1 MPSTRARHARES
13 AFAGARITR
22 VNTYDISSDPSRL
35 QLDAI
40 HAYLTRS
47 YWSPGIP
54 KEVVARAIANSVC
67 LGLYLTQECALGHD
81 GTPAPARAGDRHH
94 GDAQF
99 PAQGVDRHRGDTRV
113 PAHGDRRHGDTQVGF
128 ARVVTDKASFAY
140 LADVYV
146 LEEHRGQGLSKRLV
160 AAVLAHPEL
169 QGMRRFLLATR
180 DAHGL
185 YAQFGFKAPAK
196 PENFMEIRTPPAWLL
211 PEP

>member
-1 MPSTRARHARES
+1 MPSTPAGQARNGPS
-13 AFAGARITR
+13 DTARIPR
-22 VNTYDISSDPSRL
+22 VNTYEISTDPSRL
-35 QLDAI
+35 QLEAI

-54 KEVVARAIANSVC
+54 RDVVARAIANSLC
-67 LGLYLTQECALGHD
+67 FGIYQ
-81 GTPAPARAGDRHH
+81 GDS
-94 GDAQF
+94 
-99 PAQGVDRHRGDTRV
+99 
-113 PAHGDRRHGDTQVGF
+113 QVGF

-160 AAVLAHPEL
+160 AFIQAHPDL

-185 YAQFGFKAPAK
+185 YAQFGFKAPAR
-196 PENFMEIRTPPAWLL
+196 PDFFMEIRTPPAWLL
-211 PEP
+211 PEA

>member
-1 MPSTRARHARES
+1 MATRRARQPRES
-13 AFAGARITR
+13 VFQPVRIPR
-22 VNTYDISSDPSRL
+22 VHTYEISTDPSRL

-54 KEVVARAIANSVC
+54 KDVVARAIANSMC
-67 LGLYLTQECALGHD
+67 FGLYL
-81 GTPAPARAGDRHH
+81 
-94 GDAQF
+94 
-99 PAQGVDRHRGDTRV
+99 VDRQ
-113 PAHGDRRHGDTQVGF
+113 ASHGDTQAGF
-128 ARVVTDKASFAY
+128 ARVVTDKSSFAY

-160 AAVLAHPEL
+160 EAVLSHPEL

-185 YAQFGFKAPAK
+185 YAQFGFRAPAK
-196 PENFMEIRTPPAWLL
+196 PENFMEIRTPPGWLL
-211 PEP
+211 LE

>member
-1 MPSTRARHARES
+1 MASTNARHTRES
-13 AFAGARITR
+13 VSRLWRIPR
-22 VNTYDISSDPSRL
+22 VNTYEISTDPSRL

-54 KEVVARAIANSVC
+54 REVVARAIANSMC
-67 LGLYLTQECALGHD
+67 FGLYD
-81 GTPAPARAGDRHH
+81 V
-94 GDAQF
+94 
-99 PAQGVDRHRGDTRV
+99 QGPT
-113 PAHGDRRHGDTQVGF
+113 DTQVGF

-146 LEEHRGQGLSKRLV
+146 LEEHRRQGLSKRLV
-160 AAVLAHPEL
+160 EAVLGHPEL

-185 YAQFGFKAPAK
+185 YAQFGFNAPAK

-211 PEP
+211 PE

>member
-1 MPSTRARHARES
+1 MRYQANRFWERSHIGLDMPSTRSPRPPERCS
-13 AFAGARITR
+13 GPVRIPR
-22 VNTYDISSDPSRL
+22 VNTYEISTDPSRL

-54 KEVVARAIANSVC
+54 REVVARAIANSLCFGV
-67 LGLYLTQECALGHD
+67 YL
-81 GTPAPARAGDRHH
+81 
-94 GDAQF
+94 
-99 PAQGVDRHRGDTRV
+99 
-113 PAHGDRRHGDTQVGF
+113 GDTQVGF

-146 LEEHRGQGLSKRLV
+146 LEEHRGQALSKRLV
-160 AAVLAHPEL
+160 EQVLSHPEL

-185 YAQFGFKAPAK
+185 YARFGFKAPAN
-196 PENFMEIRTPPAWLL
+196 PDNLMEIRTPPAWLL
-211 PEP
+211 PEA